1 MSTRIRALV
10 PFIPYIAVSIVHV
23 VARFLDHPIDGP
35 TKLML
40 MPALAL
46 GVIWASASIR
56 PWPRGVIALL
66 VASVLFSWLGD
77 GAAVFFPM
85 FEDELPM
92 MLLCFGLAHVGYLL
106 LMWRARGVAV
116 RRIPVWAPL
125 YVLAYVAL
133 ILILMPHT
141 GALTFPVMI
150 YGLLLAGTAAMASR
164 CGPVIAWG
172 GAWFLVSDAIL
183 SLRIFLPESMPD
195 WTSGMVMLT
204 YTLGQGLIVAG
215 ISAALRRRAAQ
226 EAAGDLADPA
236 APVHPAGPVRPAG
249 SADRGAPE
257 APEATS

>member
-10 PFIPYIAVSIVHV
+10 PFIPYLVVSIVHV
-23 VARFLDHPIDGP
+23 VARFLEHPIDGP

-46 GVIWASASIR
+46 GVIWASATIK

-66 VASVLFSWLGD
+66 VVSILFSWLGD

-85 FEDELPM
+85 FTDELPM
-92 MLLCFGLAHVGYLL
+92 MLLCFGLAHVGYLI

-116 RRIPVWAPL
+116 NRIPVWAPI
-125 YVLAYVAL
+125 YALAYAAL
-133 ILILMPHT
+133 ILVLMPHT
-141 GALTFPVMI
+141 GSLTFPVMI

-183 SLRIFLPESMPD
+183 SLRIFLPETMPD

-204 YTLGQGLIVAG
+204 YTLGQGLIAAG
-215 ISAALRRRAAQ
+215 IIAALRRRAAQ
-226 EAAGDLADPA
+226 ESPVDPE
-236 APVHPAGPVRPAG
+236 HPAG
-249 SADRGAPE
+249 SAPQGPETPEGPGAP
-257 APEATS
+257 AAAS